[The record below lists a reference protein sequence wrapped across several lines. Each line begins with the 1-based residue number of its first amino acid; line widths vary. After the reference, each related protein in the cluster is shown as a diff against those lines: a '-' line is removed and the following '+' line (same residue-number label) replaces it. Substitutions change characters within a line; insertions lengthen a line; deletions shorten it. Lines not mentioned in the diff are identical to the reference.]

1 MLLDNGGH
9 APQVSGEEWSFD
21 VPMAS
26 NSELE
31 GCGKRRM
38 GPFSL
43 VGREELKL
51 GWTCV

>member
-1 MLLDNGGH
+1 MPRFVLLDNGGH

-26 NSELE
+26 DLELE
-31 GCGKRRM
+31 GCVSKKRRM

-43 VGREELKL
+43 VGWKN
-51 GWTCV
+51 

>member
-1 MLLDNGGH
+1 MPRFVLLDNGGH

-26 NSELE
+26 NLELE
-31 GCGKRRM
+31 GCVSKKIRM

-43 VGREELKL
+43 VGGKN
-51 GWTCV
+51 